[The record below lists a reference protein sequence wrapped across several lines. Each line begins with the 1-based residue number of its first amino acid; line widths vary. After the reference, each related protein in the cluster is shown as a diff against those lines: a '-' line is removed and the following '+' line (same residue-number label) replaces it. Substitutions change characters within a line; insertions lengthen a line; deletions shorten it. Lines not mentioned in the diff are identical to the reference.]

1 MSFWVKRYILN
12 KKIMFWFFIIFSYT
26 FSFHPYIFVLL
37 KFKIYFQLLACF
49 FISFLDVLIFQ
60 CKGQAGLKYLL
71 LLFFC
76 YLLNCITKWRSVT
89 SEFLMVSILCCILLC
104 REGNFGGQRMHLQE
118 KVWCGLCKKHYK
130 FYLILHFQWS
140 CLLCAGYSD
149 SA

>member
-1 MSFWVKRYILN
+1 MSLWVKRYILN

-49 FISFLDVLIFQ
+49 FIFFWMFWFSSVKDKQVWNT
-60 CKGQAGLKYLL
+60 YLL

-76 YLLNCITKWRSVT
+76 YLLNCITKWRSLT
-89 SEFLMVSILCCILLC
+89 SDLLMVSILYCILLC

-140 CLLCAGYSD
+140 CL
-149 SA
+149 